1 MQKLRNIFLF
11 FIIVLL
17 ASCSSSSN
25 DNIIEEKIYDGLN
38 YSPSTPNADQPL
50 KITFKAPSSSALY
63 GYSGDVYI
71 HIGVV
76 SEGTWMYVPAA
87 WSTNLAK
94 CKMAKEDTN
103 IWSITLSS

>member
-1 MQKLRNIFLF
+1 MQKTTHIFF
-11 FIIVLL
+11 FLLILLL

-25 DNIIEEKIYDGLN
+25 DNVIEEKIYDGLN
-38 YSPSTPNADQPL
+38 YSPSAPNADQPL

-63 GYSGDVYI
+63 GYTGEVYI

-76 SEGTWMYVPAA
+76 SDGTWMYVPAD

-94 CKMAKEDTN
+94 CKMTKEDTN